1 MGGLILM
8 RMAMGFRWRLR
19 FERERESELKEKEV
33 GGIVGVYRQKTWL
46 SETNE
51 GKKNNKEM
59 YTL

>member
-19 FERERESELKEKEV
+19 FERESELKEKEV

>member
-1 MGGLILM
+1 M
-8 RMAMGFRWRLR
+8 
-19 FERERESELKEKEV
+19 RERVSELKEKEV